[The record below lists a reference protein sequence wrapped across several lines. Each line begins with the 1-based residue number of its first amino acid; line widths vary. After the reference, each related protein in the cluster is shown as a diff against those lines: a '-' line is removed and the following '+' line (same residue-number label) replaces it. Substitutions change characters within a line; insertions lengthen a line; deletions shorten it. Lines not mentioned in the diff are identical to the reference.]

1 MKMLDEKSG
10 LSVVIPAHN
19 EEKGVGDV
27 IRKLQN
33 TLENSGCNYEIIVVD
48 DGSTDKTADIVQETG
63 VRLIQHPFNRGYGA
77 ALKTGIRQAQHDIVV
92 ITDADGTYPVDAI
105 PSLVERMDKYDMVV
119 GARTGESVKI
129 SFIRRPAKWIL
140 GKIANYLTGTNI
152 PDLNSGLRV
161 FKKSIAFRFFNI
173 LPSGFSFTTTITLAM
188 LTNDYLVDYIPI
200 DYYKRVGKSKI
211 KPIRDT
217 SRFLSLIFRT
227 VLYFN
232 PLKVFLPL
240 SALLFLTG
248 VGVLLYSLLFTPK
261 VMDIMVI
268 VITMASVQVAVM
280 GLLADLID
288 KRSQRMDFDRSSS
301 A

>member
-1 MKMLDEKSG
+1 MKMSDEKSG
-10 LSVVIPAHN
+10 LSVVIPAYN
-19 EEKGVGDV
+19 EEKGIGDV

-33 TLENSGCNYEIIVVD
+33 IIGNSGCNYEIIVVD

-77 ALKTGIRQAQHDIVV
+77 ALKTGIRHAQHDIVV

-129 SFIRRPAKWIL
+129 PFIRQPAKLML
-140 GKIANYLTGTNI
+140 GKIANYLTGTKI
-152 PDLNSGLRV
+152 PDLNSGLR
-161 FKKSIAFRFFNI
+161 AFRKNIALKFFNI

-188 LTNDYLVDYIPI
+188 LTNDYLVHYIPI

-227 VLYFN
+227 VMYFN
-232 PLKVFLPL
+232 PLKVFLPI
-240 SALLFLTG
+240 STALFIAALAVFF
-248 VGVLLYSLLFTPK
+248 YSLLFTPK
-261 VMDIMVI
+261 IMDATVTIIIMTAVLVMVI
-268 VITMASVQVAVM
+268 GM
-280 GLLADLID
+280 LADLID
-288 KRSQRMDFDRSSS
+288 KRSQRMNSE
-301 A
+301 